1 MTDSLV
7 RLVNLVEI
15 LKEELEDAGQP
26 LPNDLTDEQ
35 MQVMTEAQIK
45 QYYQQPAQALCV
57 SDAAAASDALCQ
69 LSISQPHKQQQ
80 RLSQSDID
88 KLKRQF
94 PLQDS
99 TAAFTSWFPALFSSR
114 AQQLAP
120 AQPKAVVL
128 CFHSSGNS
136 EDMFTSEGT
145 GSR

>member
-1 MTDSLV
+1 MADSLV

-26 LPNDLTDEQ
+26 IPDDLTDEQ
-35 MQVMTEAQIK
+35 LQTMTESQIK
-45 QYYQQPAQALCV
+45 QYYQQPAQP
-57 SDAAAASDALCQ
+57 DAAAASCALSQ
-69 LSISQPHKQQQ
+69 LNINQQHQQQ

-88 KLKRQF
+88 QLKQKF
-94 PLQDS
+94 PPQDS
-99 TAAFTSWFPALFSSR
+99 TTAFKSWFPALFSSR

-128 CFHSSGNS
+128 CFHSSGNA
-136 EDMFTSEGT
+136 EDMYTSEGT